1 MSLFTLLISVHLV
14 SVALTIGFFI
24 ARYWWRYSNNP
35 LINARWVRIAP
46 HCIDTVLFLSGAG
59 LMWKTGYLPFTDKG
73 AWLTE
78 KLFGVIIYTQNN
90 SSCMKAARERVLRS
104 IVNYVTEVSERSQ
117 RACSLKYDGYIS
129 FWVLSRLDVVVR
141 AASRSGLSPFC
152 WVWWCCTSSLNSPPL
167 EYRYWGKS

>member
-1 MSLFTLLISVHLV
+1 MSMLTLLISVHLV

-24 ARYWWRYSNNP
+24 ARYWWRYNNNP

-78 KLFGVIIYTQNN
+78 KLFGVIIYI
-90 SSCMKAARERVLRS
+90 ALGFIALGRRRP
-104 IVNYVTEVSERSQ
+104 RSQ
-117 RACSLKYDGYIS
+117 QSRFIAFLLALV
-129 FWVLSRLDVVVR
+129 VLFIIIQLAITRIPIL
-141 AASRSGLSPFC
+141 G
-152 WVWWCCTSSLNSPPL
+152 
-167 EYRYWGKS
+167 

>member
-1 MSLFTLLISVHLV
+1 MSLFTLLISVHLI

-78 KLFGVIIYTQNN
+78 KLFGVIIY
-90 SSCMKAARERVLRS
+90 
-104 IVNYVTEVSERSQ
+104 IV
-117 RACSLKYDGYIS
+117 
-129 FWVLSRLDVVVR
+129 WVLSRLGVIVR
-141 AASRSGLSPFC
+141 AASRQGLSPFC
-152 WVWWCCTSSLNSPPL
+152 WVWWCCTSSLNSPPQ